1 MGKKEKTLHNYVV
14 WVEERFIIL
23 TYQVLIIS
31 SSIGVTDI
39 NTRVKTLGQKQTI
52 IINIFHLKKNSDE
65 RAV

>member
-39 NTRVKTLGQKQTI
+39 NTRVKTLGQK
-52 IINIFHLKKNSDE
+52 
-65 RAV
+65 